1 MAKPEFK
8 GEEVPYMFPQE
19 PKTIEELEETRNLYL
34 ALFAIANRDKLK
46 NYEELFLDKIEQATR
61 HRELTE
67 IFGEK
72 EIKTKMIIFWQGLL
86 EEVRR
91 RLR

>member
-1 MAKPEFK
+1 MT
-8 GEEVPYMFPQE
+8 EEPVVPYMFPQE

-34 ALFAIANRDKLK
+34 ALFEMSSRDKLK
-46 NYEELFLDKIEQATR
+46 EYEELFLDKIETATR

-67 IFGEK
+67 RYAEK
-72 EIKTKMIIFWQGLL
+72 EIKTKMIVFWTGLL

-91 RLR
+91 RL

>member
-1 MAKPEFK
+1 MA
-8 GEEVPYMFPQE
+8 EEPIVPYMFPQE

-34 ALFAIANRDKLK
+34 MLFKIADKDKLK
-46 NYEELFLDKIEQATR
+46 DYEQFFLDKIEQATR

-67 IFGEK
+67 RYAEK
-72 EIKTKMIIFWQGLL
+72 EIKTKMIIFWKGLL

-91 RLR
+91 RL

>member
-1 MAKPEFK
+1 MARPPY
-8 GEEVPYMFPQE
+8 VPYIPPQE

-34 ALFAIANRDKLK
+34 ALFEIASKDKLK
-46 NYEELFLDKIEQATR
+46 DYEHFFLDKIEQATR

-67 IFGEK
+67 RFAEK
-72 EIKTKMIIFWQGLL
+72 EIKTKMIVFWKGLL

-91 RLR
+91 RLK